1 MTATKFKVKIINET
15 IIDDVSLYEAQQVA
29 DILENRNAIS
39 KFLGSLVITYTEIER
54 VN

>member
-1 MTATKFKVKIINET
+1 MTSTKFKIKIINET
-15 IIDDVSLYEAQQVA
+15 IIDDVSVFEAKQVA

-39 KFLGSLVITYTEIER
+39 TFLGNITITYSEIER